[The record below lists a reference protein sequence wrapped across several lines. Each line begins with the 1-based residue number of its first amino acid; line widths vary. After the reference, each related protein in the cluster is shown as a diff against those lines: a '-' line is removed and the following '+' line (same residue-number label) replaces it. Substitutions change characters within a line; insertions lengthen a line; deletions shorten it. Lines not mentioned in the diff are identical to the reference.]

1 MKKNLK
7 KFQRLFAENFFV
19 KPEQIDF
26 NTSFQ
31 KDLRLSE
38 NEFVAMLAYTEN
50 AFQVQIGD
58 NEIPKLKSVRDI
70 VRCIAIKKNHT
81 LEKRP

>member
-7 KFQRLFAENFFV
+7 KFQKLFVENFFV
-19 KPEQIDF
+19 KPEQINF
-26 NTSFQ
+26 STSFQ
-31 KDLRLSE
+31 EDLQLSE

-50 AFQVQIGD
+50 AFQVQISD
-58 NEIPKLKSVRDI
+58 NDIPKLKSVRDM

-81 LEKRP
+81 LEKRL